1 MEAKFTYPKDRT
13 YVVGVSGG
21 PDSMALLDLLYNQ
34 DYSLVV
40 CMVNYHTRSE
50 SDYEQS
56 LVKDF
61 CFNRNIP
68 FETIDV
74 IYYKKYGNFEAWAR
88 DVRYSFFKECVL
100 KHNAEGVFVAHHQ
113 DDLLETYL
121 IQKHRKNVTK
131 YFGLKE
137 ERILLGVKIL
147 RPLLQFT
154 KKQLMDYCNKNNVPY
169 SIDSTNLENN
179 HLRNK
184 IRNNILSKYC
194 EEERKDLLDE
204 IVAKN
209 EKRKK
214 NLLAIEKF
222 ASLDKVSINDFLGLT
237 DIEKQLLIYEIITR
251 KVQEAVGRLSW
262 YRINELIKILSSN
275 KPNVC
280 IKIFGSYY
288 FIREY
293 NYFYVDEIQ
302 ERKDFAYIMEK
313 PGILNTK
320 EFSCDFSCDTTRLK
334 IYDTSY
340 PLTFRNVKENDKVK
354 IGEITKKVNRLLIE
368 DKVPLKQRKK
378 YPVVMDK
385 EGKIVYIPLYRSET
399 QKTIANK
406 LKFMLK

>member
-1 MEAKFTYPKDRT
+1 M
-13 YVVGVSGG
+13 
-21 PDSMALLDLLYNQ
+21 
-34 DYSLVV
+34 
-40 CMVNYHTRSE
+40 
-50 SDYEQS
+50 
-56 LVKDF
+56 
-61 CFNRNIP
+61 
-68 FETIDV
+68 
-74 IYYKKYGNFEAWAR
+74 
-88 DVRYSFFKECVL
+88 
-100 KHNAEGVFVAHHQ
+100 
-113 DDLLETYL
+113 
-121 IQKHRKNVTK
+121 
-131 YFGLKE
+131 
-137 ERILLGVKIL
+137 
-147 RPLLQFT
+147 
-154 KKQLMDYCNKNNVPY
+154 
-169 SIDSTNLENN
+169 
-179 HLRNK
+179 
-184 IRNNILSKYC
+184 
-194 EEERKDLLDE
+194 
-204 IVAKN
+204 
-209 EKRKK
+209 
-214 NLLAIEKF
+214 AIEKF

-302 ERKDFAYIMEK
+302 ETKDFAYIMEK